1 MTEHASLARF
11 GAKWLLRLVMLGAV
25 VAVAI
30 VVGAAVS
37 ARSRIPDLKPWH
49 RLVPSAEVH
58 ASDVG
63 STFTLDDYLAREQK
77 VFDQVRA
84 EIEDRLA
91 PAERRSANRYDREG
105 KASPSRLERDWNRTF
120 EITAPAPACAALLV
134 HGLTDSP
141 YSMRAIAQRLQAEG
155 CHVLALRM
163 PGHGAVP
170 GGLTDASWPD
180 WNAVVHL
187 GVRHLRSRV
196 GPGVSLTIVGYSNG
210 GALAVKYA
218 LDALED
224 RSLPRAD
231 RLMLIS
237 PMIGVSPF
245 AGVARLV
252 GALGV
257 VPYFEKTKWLDVIP
271 EYNPFKFNSFP
282 THAAVQTAQLTRALQ
297 RQIDRLAED
306 GRLAGMPPAL
316 TFQSLVDATV
326 DARAVV
332 TRFYAK
338 LPRNGSELV
347 VFDINRLAGLDA
359 FMRQSDRE
367 LLDNLMQRSER
378 NFRLTVM
385 TNLNHQ
391 SLNLVARSGDAGSS
405 GVTETATE
413 LTWPSDTFSLS
424 HIALPFSPSDPVYG
438 RQPDESLGNI
448 VRLGLLSPRGERAV
462 LVAPVDVLMRVSS
475 NPFYSYLE
483 ERTKQW
489 VTRR

>member
-1 MTEHASLARF
+1 MSAMRF
-11 GAKWLLRLVMLGAV
+11 GAKWLLRLAML
-25 VAVAI
+25 VAI
-30 VVGAAVS
+30 VALAIIVGAAVS

-58 ASDVG
+58 ASEVG
-63 STFTLDDYLAREQK
+63 STFTLDAYLSREQK
-77 VFDQVRA
+77 VFEEVRA

-91 PAERRSANRYDREG
+91 PAERLYANRYDRDG
-105 KASPSRLERDWNRTF
+105 KASPTRLGHDWNRTF
-120 EITAPAPACAALLV
+120 EMAAPSPPCAALLI

-141 YSMRAIAQRLQAEG
+141 YSMRAIAQRLHADG
-155 CHVLALRM
+155 CYVLAPRM

-180 WNAVVHL
+180 WDAVVHL
-187 GVRHLRSRV
+187 GVRHLRARA
-196 GPGVSLTIVGYSNG
+196 GAETPLTIVGYSNG

-218 LDALED
+218 LDAIED

-231 RLMLIS
+231 RLVLIS
-237 PMIGVSPF
+237 PMIGVSAF
-245 AGVARLV
+245 AGIARLV
-252 GALGV
+252 GALGI

-282 THAAVQTAQLTRALQ
+282 THAAVQTAVLTRALH

-306 GRLAGMPPAL
+306 GRLAAMPPAL

-326 DARAVV
+326 DAQAVV
-332 TRFYAK
+332 TRFYSR

-367 LLDNLMQRSER
+367 LLDRLMQRRER
-378 NFRLTVM
+378 NFRLTVL
-385 TNLNHQ
+385 TNLNHE
-391 SLNLVARSGDAGSS
+391 SLNLVARSGDAGSDTIAES
-405 GVTETATE
+405 ATE
-413 LTWPSDTFSLS
+413 LSWPSDTFSLS
-424 HIALPFSPSDPVYG
+424 HIALPFSPNDPVYG
-438 RQPDESLGNI
+438 RSPDESLGSI

-462 LVAPVDVLMRVSS
+462 LVAPMDVLMRVSS

-483 ERTKQW
+483 ERTKHW
-489 VTRR
+489 IVRR